1 MYYEHEIILKWR
13 FKTKCHKTTLAYFWT
28 CLLNYDFSWLK
39 IIEAKISLEI
49 FVQRLISRNSCCFML
64 LHVASCCFML
74 LHVASCC
81 FMLLHVASCC
91 FMLLHVASCCF
102 MLLIIRSQSRQ
113 VQIWNHHI
121 IFKTANV
128 TSSSI
133 EKAIKYF
140 LHHCCSA
147 KRKNDE
153 KMMGLNGKQLQKTSG
168 EN

>member
-49 FVQRLISRNSCCFML
+49 FVQRLISRN
-64 LHVASCCFML
+64 SCCFML